1 MILGAGRETKE
12 DELDL
17 SAGIVLTKKVSD
29 FVEEGET
36 IAYMH
41 YNKLD
46 KIEVA
51 KERFLNAY
59 TISDEKVDEGKLV
72 YGVVTKDKIVKF

>member
-1 MILGAGRETKE
+1 MMLGAGRETKD

-29 FVEEGET
+29 FVNEGDT

-46 KIEVA
+46 KIDSA

-59 TISDEKVDEGKLV
+59 IISDEKVEEGKLV
-72 YGVVTKDKIVKF
+72 YGVVTKDKITKF